1 MRLSELGEDRFLEK
15 LREKIQE
22 PGSRVE
28 LGIGD
33 DAACLSLEPGEKAL
47 LSSDV
52 LLEGIHFTRATL
64 PPSFLGR
71 KAVAV
76 NVSDIAAMG
85 GRPVA
90 LTVSL
95 SVPADIGVE
104 ELFEFF
110 DGVLGRCRELDVELV
125 GGNLARS
132 PGPIV
137 VDVSILGETV
147 GGKVLKRSGARPGE
161 SVFISGKLGA
171 SSQGLNLLKEGMALS
186 AAGALL
192 VPAKLRDGPFPLA
205 ESCIRAH
212 MDPEPRVELGRF
224 LGNEGAASACIDVS
238 DGLGRDLSRLCRES
252 RVGARIE
259 ETALP
264 IDPGVLAWE
273 SLMRRPPLERALAG
287 GEEYELLFTSSQD
300 QAIAEWTDDRSLPV
314 TRIGVIT
321 EAEQGIILNLRD
333 GTEREIHPGGG
344 WDHFLS
350 HKT

>member
-1 MRLSELGEDRFLEK
+1 MRLSELGEDRFLAK
-15 LREKIQE
+15 LREKIPE
-22 PGSRVE
+22 PGSRIE
-28 LGIGD
+28 LGVGD
-33 DAACLSLEPGEKAL
+33 DAACLSLEAGEKAL

-52 LLEGIHFTRATL
+52 LVEGIHFTRGTL
-64 PPSFLGR
+64 PPRFIGR

-90 LTVSL
+90 IMVSL
-95 SVPADIGVE
+95 SVPADISVE

-110 DGVLGRCRELDVELV
+110 DGALGRCRELDVELV
-125 GGNLARS
+125 GGNLASS

-147 GGKVLKRSGARPGE
+147 GGKLLMRSGARSGD
-161 SVFISGKLGA
+161 SIFLSGKLGA
-171 SSQGLNLLKEGMALS
+171 SAQGLNLLKEGLALS

-192 VPAKLRDGPFPLA
+192 VPAKLRGGPVPLA

-224 LGNEGAASACIDVS
+224 LCDEAAASACIDIS
-238 DGLGRDLSRLCRES
+238 DGLDRDLTRLCRES
-252 RVGARIE
+252 GVGARIE

-273 SLMRRPPLERALAG
+273 SLMRRPPLERALSG
-287 GEEYELLFTSSQD
+287 GEEYELLFTSSHE
-300 QAIAEWTDDRSLPV
+300 QALDGWSDDRGVPV
-314 TRIGVIT
+314 TRIGTIT
-321 EAEQGIILNLRD
+321 EAHGIKLKLRD
-333 GTEREIHPGGG
+333 GAEREIHAGG
-344 WDHFLS
+344 WDHFLARES
-350 HKT
+350 S